1 MKVTITSM
9 QGNTR
14 DINLMTKQEV
24 LEFIKLYR
32 LSLKTNQRVKVT
44 CDLVGIDGYLQGTNV
59 S

>member
-14 DINLMTKQEV
+14 DISLMSKQEV

-32 LSLKTNQRVKVT
+32 STLKTNQRVKVT